1 MSILLDEKTAVMIT
15 GITGREG
22 QLAAQTMRAYGT
34 NVVAGV
40 TPGRGG
46 QDVEG
51 IPVYNSVETAIAN
64 HKIDAAL
71 IYVPPAAAA
80 DSIIESIEAGIPLVV
95 VITERIPLHEA
106 SRALAIAK
114 DRGAMVVGPN
124 GLGIITPGKAKIGTI
139 GGRKE
144 DRAFVSGNVGVISRS
159 GGMTTETAWM
169 AKRAGFGCSTCISCG
184 GDFLIGAGF
193 AELCMLFEDDPQTE
207 AIMIFCE
214 PGASYE
220 VELAEAVASGKV
232 TKPVIAYIAGCFTS
246 TLKSEAKFGHAG
258 ALLEKDSTADALN
271 KRFKD
276 VGILVAEQYDEMIPL
291 LKKALAKTN

>member
-1 MSILLDEKTAVMIT
+1 MK
-15 GITGREG
+15 
-22 QLAAQTMRAYGT
+22 AYGT
-34 NVVAGV
+34 RVVAGV

-51 IPVYNSVETAIAN
+51 IPVYNSIEGATAKHI
-64 HKIDAAL
+64 IDAAL

-80 DSIIESIEAGIPLVV
+80 DSIIEAAMAGIPLIV

-114 DRGAMVVGPN
+114 EKGSLVVGPN

-144 DRAFVSGNVGVISRS
+144 GRSFVPGPVGVISRS

-169 AKRAGFGCSTCISCG
+169 VKKAGFGCTTCVSCG
-184 GDFLIGAGF
+184 GDYLIGATF
-193 AELCMLFEDDPQTE
+193 ADLAMLFEADPETK
-207 AIMIFCE
+207 AIVIFCE

-220 VELAEAVASGKV
+220 NELSDAIAAGKV
-232 TKPVIAYIAGCFTS
+232 TKPVIAYIAGSFTEKIQS
-246 TLKSEAKFGHAG
+246 GAKFGHAG
-258 ALLEKDSTADALN
+258 AILDKDCSATAIE
-271 KRFKD
+271 KRFKE
-276 VGILVAEQYDEMIPL
+276 VGVLVAQQYDDIIPMVQRV
-291 LKKALAKTN
+291 LAN